1 MDSERGMKV
10 ENEQIRERRQASAG
24 SDGHPQEKEPHH
36 QTQAERDEEI
46 AAMQQRS
53 RHQTQAVEPPPEVPP
68 APPHRALMVVGVA
81 LLLLIVAGAVT
92 LITRISHE
100 KALAKETEQQSVP
113 TVAVVHPLAE
123 KPDVELVLPGTL
135 QAYAESP
142 IYARTSG
149 YLVRWYK
156 DIGSRVNEGELLATI
171 DTPEVDQ
178 ELNQARATR
187 QQIVAQ
193 LELAKISAERW
204 ENLRN
209 SDSVSAQEADQQTSG
224 YRQAQANLAAAEAN
238 VRRLE
243 QLEGFK
249 KVYAPFSGV
258 ITQRNVDPGALINA
272 GAGAAGRELF
282 DIARVNPLR
291 VYTNVPQAYA
301 PFIRLGAQTL
311 VTLQEFPGERFSAEV
326 ERTAEA
332 IDPNTRTLRT
342 EVDVPNKS
350 GRLLPGSFGEVH
362 FAVGSNVNKV
372 TVPVNAMLFRS
383 EGPRL
388 AVVGPDNKIQLR
400 AISIGKDYGTTLEIL
415 AGISPQDQ
423 IVINP
428 SDSLEEGQVVNLAHP
443 SPGQG
448 EDQSAAQ
455 QPQTPQSTRQEENL
469 PAQQQSNLPGQP
481 GRQSRDKQ
489 RPASNSKGRQQ

>member
-1 MDSERGMKV
+1 MKV
-10 ENEQIRERRQASAG
+10 ENEQTRQHRQASAG
-24 SDGHPQEKEPHH
+24 SDGHPVEESQHH

-46 AAMQQRS
+46 AQMQQRS
-53 RHQTQAVEPPPEVPP
+53 KRQTQTLEPPPEVPP
-68 APPHRALMVVGVA
+68 APPRRALMAVGVA
-81 LLLLIVAGAVT
+81 LLVLIVAGAIT
-92 LITRISHE
+92 LITRVSHE
-100 KALAKETEQQSVP
+100 KALAKETEQQTVP

-156 DIGSRVNEGELLATI
+156 DIGTRVSEGELLATI

-204 ENLRN
+204 EKLRN
-209 SDSVSAQEADQQTSG
+209 TDSVSAQEADQQTSG

-301 PFIRLGAQTL
+301 PFIKVGAQTT

-362 FAVGSNVNKV
+362 FAVGSNVNRV

-383 EGPRL
+383 EGPQL
-388 AVVGPDNKIQLR
+388 AVIDPDNKVQLR
-400 AISIGKDYGTTLEIL
+400 AITIGRDYGTTLEIL

-428 SDSLEEGQVVNLAHP
+428 SDSLENGQVVNLAHP

-448 EDQSAAQ
+448 QDQSAAQ
-455 QPQTPQSTRQEENL
+455 QPETPQSTRQEENL
-469 PAQQQSNLPGQP
+469 PAQQQSNLPGQS
-481 GRQSRDKQ
+481 GQQNRDK
-489 RPASNSKGRQQ
+489 RKATTSKGRQQ